1 MYCSSLLSEYLHSYS
16 NEKRDDNIISACYF
30 FIVFRRNFISAG
42 AAAGVASAFGAP
54 VGGLLFSMEEVS
66 SFWTVTLSWQIFF
79 CCIIATFTTDLFNS
93 AFMDFAYTG
102 GFGEFKTNRYILF
115 EVLAISSCIYV
126 TDIVY
131 NAKTKTTNS
140 ISIFNLFRL
149 YLVFIM
155 LEKKSDNFY
164 NV

>member
-1 MYCSSLLSEYLHSYS
+1 MERVIDVIFYCL
-16 NEKRDDNIISACYF
+16 F
-30 FIVFRRNFISAG
+30 FRRNFISAG

-93 AFMDFAYTG
+93 AFMDFEYTG

-115 EVLAISSCIYV
+115 QVGIHQNSHTSSFTNFTYSAV
-126 TDIVY
+126 VY
-131 NAKTKTTNS
+131 ITYK
-140 ISIFNLFRL
+140 LFTIG
-149 YLVFIM
+149 VF
-155 LEKKSDNFY
+155 LFL
-164 NV
+164 